1 MSARTNA
8 VSALLAMIVGGT
20 VTLAVAQS
28 GGIANAAGTQS
39 PTVSVG
45 RAQPGS
51 APALDA
57 VLGLTRRSSSDG
69 RTYRAA
75 GTYSAGHA
83 LTSLA
88 GR

>member
-51 APALDA
+51 GPTMDAL
-57 VLGLTRRSSSDG
+57 LGLTRTSADG
-69 RTYRAA
+69 QTYRAA

-83 LTSLA
+83 LTALA
-88 GR
+88 GD